1 MEATQD
7 CYQDVPAEQWNRLV
21 RFRESHPP
29 KRIEVGGLG
38 WEYIACGQGAATL
51 LLLPGGLR
59 RAETAFPQIR
69 MFEGTHRLITPGY
82 PPATKID
89 HIVAGVVD
97 ILDREGVTRASV
109 LGQSYGGMVAQV
121 LIQSHPKRVDR
132 LVLSSSGPLRASRG
146 MTTLL
151 SVLTALAAVLP
162 GPVVR
167 GLFKRSLQRILSVP
181 ESESR
186 FWRAYLEELFSLH
199 LSKADVLSHFLT
211 GQDVL
216 RRYAYAEKE
225 KSQWEGAVLI
235 IGGEKD
241 PVSTEADRN
250 ALKEVFPQAEVR
262 VVEGC
267 GHTPALEKPGI
278 YAALIL
284 DFLGRLS

>member
-7 CYQDVPAEQWNRLV
+7 AYRDVLAEQWNRLV

-29 KRIEVGGLG
+29 KRIEVGSFR

-89 HIVAGVVD
+89 QIVAGVVG
-97 ILDREGVTRASV
+97 ILDREGVRRASV

-121 LIQSHPKRVDR
+121 LIRSHPERVER
-132 LVLSSSGPLRASRG
+132 LVLSSSGPLRGSRG

-162 GPVVR
+162 GPAVK
-167 GLFKRSLQRILSVP
+167 GFYQWSLRRILSVP

-186 FWRAYLEELFSLH
+186 FWRVYLEELFSLH
-199 LSKADVLSHFLT
+199 LSKPDVLSHFLT

-216 RRYAYAEKE
+216 RRHAYAE
-225 KSQWEGAVLI
+225 
-235 IGGEKD
+235 
-241 PVSTEADRN
+241 
-250 ALKEVFPQAEVR
+250 
-262 VVEGC
+262 
-267 GHTPALEKPGI
+267 
-278 YAALIL
+278 
-284 DFLGRLS
+284 